1 MSSRSG
7 ETMYKTEG
15 KVKKAVKP
23 RPKKTTTKGKEP
35 ASNVLSGE
43 ETEYENIIKQPKT
56 QKKKGRPPTK
66 RIRLE
71 SEVESDR
78 SQPKNEDQLV
88 QGLIEEGVTNISK
101 PFTSNEIIVYS
112 NQMTKKPINITGSIR
127 KKWLDLMG
135 DIKSWTIENK
145 LPFAKFASFAKHY
158 YTIVVNSDNK
168 EETLDNMVS
177 VFNTNRYKK
186 TFDELIPIKVVAGEE
201 EQQQIT
207 EPEITGP
214 RIEDIMDEDEQPQ
227 PTQQPAK
234 TQPQPQTQ
242 TLSQSQLKHIEEVVK
257 IMEKDP
263 KLKSDIKRTITEE
276 LAKGYLKPDEF
287 IKYNTELEKLNIAQ
301 DTPITVRGTS
311 KPPKGKTPKNTQKK
325 KTKII
330 TL

>member
-1 MSSRSG
+1 
-7 ETMYKTEG
+7 
-15 KVKKAVKP
+15 
-23 RPKKTTTKGKEP
+23 
-35 ASNVLSGE
+35 
-43 ETEYENIIKQPKT
+43 
-56 QKKKGRPPTK
+56 
-66 RIRLE
+66 
-71 SEVESDR
+71 
-78 SQPKNEDQLV
+78 
-88 QGLIEEGVTNISK
+88 
-101 PFTSNEIIVYS
+101 
-112 NQMTKKPINITGSIR
+112 
-127 KKWLDLMG
+127 MG